1 MTTAADVAKE
11 LNAAFGEGT
20 IMLGNDPSLEV
31 KFWPTG
37 LLPIDYLL
45 NGGLPTGRFVEVY
58 GDYSTLKSYVAYHAL
73 GSVQR
78 MGGKVALIDTEHAY
92 DPEWAE
98 ILGVDTKNLLLMTPD
113 TAEDGVRTLEAL
125 VRARYD
131 LLVWDSIAASQPRQ
145 YWEAAPGEDKAPAAL
160 ARMMSAALRR
170 LNSANKHTSI
180 LALNQTRVNVGMTYG
195 GSNEA
200 VPGGKAMP
208 FYASYRVRLVRAG
221 KITEDVKVHDGEK
234 LVGSKRVIAHKIK
247 ASLEKS
253 KLSAPYTETW
263 FLFDLES
270 GEIDE
275 EAFLMSQG
283 IEAGLITEASGRY
296 SVPRQQVKSIHGK
309 PKFKQYLAE
318 NPEVKRWLKK
328 EVMGES
334 SIASPGD
341 SEPAKKKA
349 GSRKRKSSS
358 S

>member
-1 MTTAADVAKE
+1 MNKAADIAAE
-11 LNAAFGEGT
+11 LNAAFGDGT

-45 NGGLPTGRFVEVY
+45 NGGLPTGRFIEIY
-58 GDYSTLKSYVAYHAL
+58 GDYSTLKSYVALHAL

-78 MGGKVALIDTEHAY
+78 AGGKVALVDTEHAY

-98 ILGVDTKNLLLMTPD
+98 LLGVDVGSLLVQQPD
-113 TAEDGVRTLEAL
+113 TAEQGVMALEAL

-131 LLVWDSIAASQPRQ
+131 LLVWDSIASSQPRQ
-145 YWEAAPGEDKAPAAL
+145 YRDAAPGEDKAPAGL
-160 ARMMSAALRR
+160 ARVMSAALRR
-170 LNSANKHTSI
+170 LNSANKRTSI

-221 KITEDVKVHDGEK
+221 KVTEDIKVHDGEK
-234 LVGSKRVIAHKIK
+234 MVPSKRVIAHKIK

-263 FLFDLES
+263 FMFDLES

-283 IEAGLITEASGRY
+283 IEAGLITETSGRY

-309 PKFKQYLAE
+309 AKFKQYLAE
-318 NPEVKRWLKK
+318 NPEVIKWLKK

-334 SIASPGD
+334 SVASPGD
-341 SEPAKKKA
+341 PEPAKKKV
-349 GSRKRKSSS
+349 GSPKRRSSS